1 MTKMVLPRKVAPEK
15 GYTLLHFVFCLA
27 DSQKTNILGCRSR
40 PLPSKNVS
48 KKLNIDVE
56 TEDSDVG
63 SGRDENAADQLRCYF

>member
-15 GYTLLHFVFCLA
+15 GYTLLHFVFHLA
-27 DSQKTNILGCRSR
+27 DSQKTNILGCRC
-40 PLPSKNVS
+40 PLPSKNVA

-63 SGRDENAADQLRCYF
+63 SGRDENAANQLRCYF

>member
-1 MTKMVLPRKVAPEK
+1 
-15 GYTLLHFVFCLA
+15 
-27 DSQKTNILGCRSR
+27 
-40 PLPSKNVS
+40 LPSKNVS